1 MVNLKKCIL
10 RLRNKNCS
18 HANLITFYIVFASF
32 KYAVAFL
39 PYQYEFGYFKSHN
52 NHQIAHAI

>member
-1 MVNLKKCIL
+1 MKCIL